1 MKMFRIFFKILKW
14 TIGVFISLFFSIL
27 IYFEIKEIPIYD
39 FNVAYKFITGN
50 SQYSQYDGIIEKLGY
65 NKNDKLLIIHAD
77 DIGLSKSVNKA
88 SFLALKEGFVNS
100 GSIMMPCENI
110 DEVGKFA
117 KENPNIDLGLHL
129 TVTSEWRDYKW
140 DGVAVSSEIPSMID
154 ENGNL
159 FENKKKF
166 TLNANPEDLKKEL
179 QSQIDL
185 AKSMGINPTHID
197 SHEGALFFDQSLFK
211 TYLDIGEENKLPVF
225 VPSDVA
231 VHFDKKFPKPK
242 NVVII
247 ENFYMAS
254 PDLKFSEWE
263 NYYLN
268 ILNNLKPGISELI
281 VHLGYDDK
289 EMQEITIE
297 HPNFGSK
304 WRDLDMEIVSSEK
317 FRKAL
322 VDNNIKL
329 VTWKEIQNVLY

>member
-1 MKMFRIFFKILKW
+1 
-14 TIGVFISLFFSIL
+14 
-27 IYFEIKEIPIYD
+27 
-39 FNVAYKFITGN
+39 
-50 SQYSQYDGIIEKLGY
+50 
-65 NKNDKLLIIHAD
+65 
-77 DIGLSKSVNKA
+77 
-88 SFLALKEGFVNS
+88 
-100 GSIMMPCENI
+100 
-110 DEVGKFA
+110 
-117 KENPNIDLGLHL
+117 
-129 TVTSEWRDYKW
+129 
-140 DGVAVSSEIPSMID
+140 
-154 ENGNL
+154 
-159 FENKKKF
+159 
-166 TLNANPEDLKKEL
+166 
-179 QSQIDL
+179 
-185 AKSMGINPTHID
+185 MGINPTHID

-254 PDLKFSEWE
+254 PDLKFTEWE

-304 WRDLDMEIVSSEK
+304 WRNLDMEIVSSEK